1 MLAKD
6 EAFLAD
12 LQRKRGLV
20 ADRLAKSNPR
30 TKEYEWEK
38 EQLDDLDKGIE
49 RLRISQLRYQLSNP
63 WPNPTANESLV
74 G

>member
-49 RLRISQLRYQLSNP
+49 RLRDIPEFGPEER
-63 WPNPTANESLV
+63 
-74 G
+74 